1 MMALIDQNGLNTI
14 LSQESITLDSATDDT
29 LIIAVSNESTGDFI
43 FSRRFSGIIRPGLN
57 LKRLQSIGVA
67 NGIWFAI
74 HDSSS
79 RAWLFWLQRDGIS
92 QQFYDTGL
100 DFKFTGALVDNTLDR
115 IIFSGFLQGM
125 SNKIVLYAWSSALML
140 SQSEVYLTPNNDQIQ
155 IEHMVKNGQNLFG
168 CVSSYY
174 LSSSNLRQYGLFFNL
189 TENQNISFYYS
200 TENGNDKVYSCLGIN
215 YDSKSDTLIAYVK
228 ALSSGIPYI
237 NKIVIVN
244 PSQMGQIGYNQ
255 EYNKIYSFKP
265 DSGYHFNQI
274 DIVQKNGFKIVG
286 VGSVINSAQKSIGFV
301 FSNQDNKFWRD
312 ILGKEKEYSF
322 TNFSFNQSC
331 SEQKIKP
338 IVINEY
344 PTGVTGQDNVLR
356 IDGDLLEYQKANTTY
371 SNVVSGKLK
380 FEIIPVNQAFVCAL
394 NYQCTLNIARVTLK
408 GCKDQ
413 GLTFTFSQSLQ
424 QFNNSTSKFE
434 IPTIPIDYSL
444 TTNQYDGVQMT
455 VNESRTDFVFNT
467 YTFRIIKILAFIH
480 LSSLLLTKLT
490 NLRSSQSSHFI

>member
-174 LSSSNLRQYGLFFNL
+174 LSSSNLRHYGVFFN
-189 TENQNISFYYS
+189 QAGSSNIGFYYS
-200 TENGNDKVYSCLGIN
+200 TENGNDKVYSCLGIT
-215 YDSKSDTLIAYVK
+215 YDSQSDTLITYVK

-237 NKIVIVN
+237 KKIVI
-244 PSQMGQIGYNQ
+244 S
-255 EYNKIYSFKP
+255 K
-265 DSGYHFNQI
+265 
-274 DIVQKNGFKIVG
+274 
-286 VGSVINSAQKSIGFV
+286 
-301 FSNQDNKFWRD
+301 
-312 ILGKEKEYSF
+312 
-322 TNFSFNQSC
+322 
-331 SEQKIKP
+331 
-338 IVINEY
+338 Y
-344 PTGVTGQDNVLR
+344 PTGVAGQDNVLK
-356 IDGDLLEYQKANTTY
+356 IAGDLLETQKTNTTY
-371 SNVVSGKLK
+371 SNVIGGKLK
-380 FEIIPVNQAFVCAL
+380 FEIIPINQAFVCIL
-394 NYQCTLNIARVTLK
+394 NNQCSLNIAKVTLK

-413 GLTFTFSQSLQ
+413 GKTFTFQ
-424 QFNNSTSKFE
+424 Q
-434 IPTIPIDYSL
+434 
-444 TTNQYDGVQMT
+444 
-455 VNESRTDFVFNT
+455 
-467 YTFRIIKILAFIH
+467 
-480 LSSLLLTKLT
+480 
-490 NLRSSQSSHFI
+490 SSQLFINNQSKQWYLNDSE